1 MKALFLIAFLALLNP
16 SSGDSKDLINPNEA
30 KVIHNNAGDTLECD
44 PDQLTVVKK
53 ETKTVTFTFSGNL
66 TDTIKIKFNSTA
78 NVFLHP
84 QYIEIGPNNS
94 SGSIDVTG
102 LTVTSLTF
110 IDIFDCET
118 PDDSNITC
126 PFNQSASFV
135 RVKVVHSNTIS
146 LLVTIT
152 GWVYFFAWSI
162 SFYPQIWLNYK
173 RSSVEGLNFD
183 FLVLNILGF
192 TCYTIY
198 NWLMYFDHSVQDIY
212 QEHHHRALI
221 PVLLNDVVFASH
233 ALLACLITGIQCFL
247 YERGQQRVSYT
258 CIGWAS
264 VLSAFSLASFV
275 ITLFDIINWLQFINN
290 LSYVKMAVTLSKYF
304 PQAILNFR
312 RKSTEGWSIGNV
324 ILDFTGGSMDI
335 CQMVL
340 QASNTDDWSGFY
352 GNPVKF
358 GLGLVSMI
366 FDVVFFVQHYCLYR
380 ETDSAVDYNVVETS
394 ESSNASSRRT
404 NPRPSA

>member
-1 MKALFLIAFLALLNP
+1 M
-16 SSGDSKDLINPNEA
+16 E
-30 KVIHNNAGDTLECD
+30 
-44 PDQLTVVKK
+44 
-53 ETKTVTFTFSGNL
+53 
-66 TDTIKIKFNSTA
+66 
-78 NVFLHP
+78 
-84 QYIEIGPNNS
+84 
-94 SGSIDVTG
+94 
-102 LTVTSLTF
+102 
-110 IDIFDCET
+110 
-118 PDDSNITC
+118 
-126 PFNQSASFV
+126 
-135 RVKVVHSNTIS
+135 VVHSHTIS
-146 LLVTIT
+146 LLVVIT

-183 FLVLNILGF
+183 YLVLNILGF

-198 NWLMYFDHSVQDIY
+198 NWLMYFDHTVQDIY
-212 QEHHHRALI
+212 LEHHHRALI
-221 PVLLNDVVFASH
+221 PVLLNDVVFSSH
-233 ALLACLITGIQCFL
+233 ALLACLITGIQCFI
-247 YERGQQRVSYT
+247 YERGQQRVSYI

-264 VLSAFSLASFV
+264 VLSAIAFISFA
-275 ITLFDIINWLQFINN
+275 ITLFDVLDWLQFINN

-304 PQAILNFR
+304 PQAILNFE

-324 ILDFTGGSMDI
+324 VLDFTGGSMDI

-366 FDVVFFVQHYCLYR
+366 FDVVFFIQHYCLYR
-380 ETDSAVDYNVVETS
+380 ESDSAVDYDTIQNS
-394 ESSNASSRRT
+394 ESSNTLSTET

>member
-1 MKALFLIAFLALLNP
+1 MKALFLIVFLVLWDFG
-16 SSGDSKDLINPNEA
+16 SGDRGDFVNPDENKVVQNEA
-30 KVIHNNAGDTLECD
+30 GDKLESD
-44 PDQLTVVKK
+44 PDQLTIVKG
-53 ETKTVTFTFSGNL
+53 ETKRVTFTLSGNL
-66 TDTIKIKFNSTA
+66 TEPIRIFLNSTE
-78 NVFLHP
+78 NVHLVPRF
-84 QYIEIGPNNS
+84 IEISPNNQ
-94 SGSIDVTG
+94 SGSVDVTG
-102 LTVTSLTF
+102 LSVTSLTF
-110 IDIFDCET
+110 IDVYDCET
-118 PDDSNITC
+118 PENSNITC
-126 PFNQSASFV
+126 PFNKSATFV
-135 RVKVVHSNTIS
+135 RVTVVHSNTIS
-146 LLVTIT
+146 ILVTIT
-152 GWVYFFAWSI
+152 GWVYFLAWSI

-198 NWLMYFDHSVQDIY
+198 NWLMYFDHAVQDIY
-212 QEHHHRALI
+212 QTQHSRSLI

-233 ALLACLITGIQCFL
+233 ALLACLITGVQCFL

-264 VLSAFSLASFV
+264 VLSAFSLVSFV
-275 ITLFDIINWLQFINN
+275 ITLFDILNWLQFINN

-366 FDVVFFVQHYCLYR
+366 FDVVFLIQHYCLYR
-380 ETDSAVDYNVVETS
+380 ETESGIDYNVVETS
-394 ESSNASSRRT
+394 ESTNISNRT
-404 NPRPSA
+404 NPSPSV